1 MRDAVPPCEMRYRGE
16 AGTGRRSISRR
27 RPGRPRHPTR
37 RSRRARPHP
46 DAPGGDPSGPSR
58 PAPAPQRPQRP
69 LASHRETHSDA
80 FATTLR
86 TRRTPPSRPP
96 PQPSCS
102 MSSKPPPNNLRESV
116 HWKSTFQKNLGIM
129 RKTPNPPAGAPLSNV
144 QHPARP
150 ERSRIARERSSARP
164 LPGTRPRPNSAGG
177 RPAAPIL
184 SSGSPVPVR
193 KGR

>member
-1 MRDAVPPCEMRYRGE
+1 MRDAPS
-16 AGTGRRSISRR
+16 RRS
-27 RPGRPRHPTR
+27 G
-37 RSRRARPHP
+37 
-46 DAPGGDPSGPSR
+46 
-58 PAPAPQRPQRP
+58 
-69 LASHRETHSDA
+69 ETHSDA

-102 MSSKPPPNNLRESV
+102 MSSKPPRNNLRESV

-164 LPGTRPRPNSAGG
+164 LPRTRPRPNSAGG
-177 RPAAPIL
+177 RPAAPT
-184 SSGSPVPVR
+184 PVPEPRVLVR
-193 KGR
+193 RAHCPFECAQGAAVVGASWFSGLDAGDGRHLSGRRIAFFGSADPADESYSPPSS